1 MNPPDAPAVRPD
13 PVDWA
18 LAERVGVR
26 IAGRTPRPAAH
37 LQPSAAQMDDLVGR
51 AGVLVGDHTGLRPA
65 TPARAEVLSRED
77 WVRAN
82 VGSFRRLLTPVW
94 ERWTEAHPATRTST
108 SSSFVGSVGPKV
120 SATQIGTL
128 LGWMSGRVLGQYDV
142 LVATPDDTPDDT
154 PGDTAGDDVYLV
166 GPNLAA
172 LEQRYAF
179 APDQFRLWV
188 ALHEVTHRA
197 QFRGVPWMRD
207 HYLGL
212 VDQMLT
218 VADPDPT
225 RLWSALRAAVFDRET
240 SRAALRDGG
249 AVAVLAGPEQRATL
263 DRIAGLMSLLEGHGD
278 VTMDRAGAAQLPDAL
293 RFAHVLR
300 MRRANAAPITRIMQ
314 RLIGLEAKL
323 DQYRAGEAFI
333 AAVEAVEGPTVI
345 DRCWLSPA
353 NLPTLAEI
361 REPEAWLARTAAT
374 PTPPS
379 GTGGLRSAQP
389 TRARS
394 DEM

>member
-1 MNPPDAPAVRPD
+1 
-13 PVDWA
+13 
-18 LAERVGVR
+18 
-26 IAGRTPRPAAH
+26 
-37 LQPSAAQMDDLVGR
+37 MDDLVGR
-51 AGVLVGDHTGLRPA
+51 AEALVGDHTGLRPA

-94 ERWTEAHPATRTST
+94 ERWTEAHPST
-108 SSSFVGSVGPKV
+108 GVSSLAGSVGPKV

-142 LVATPDDTPDDT
+142 LVATPDDTPHDT
-154 PGDTAGDDVYLV
+154 PHDTAGNTLGETARDTAGDDVYLV

-197 QFRGVPWMRD
+197 QFRGVPWMRG

-218 VADPDPT
+218 IADPDPA
-225 RLWSALRAAVFDRET
+225 RLWSALRAAVSDRET

-300 MRRANAAPITRIMQ
+300 MRRANAAPLTRVVQ

-333 AAVEAVEGPTVI
+333 AAIEAAEGPAVI
-345 DRCWLSPA
+345 DRCWASPT

-361 REPEAWLARTAAT
+361 RDPDAWLARTAST
-374 PTPPS
+374 RHSPRDPS
-379 GTGGLRSAQP
+379 PAF
-389 TRARS
+389 
-394 DEM
+394 

>member
-1 MNPPDAPAVRPD
+1 
-13 PVDWA
+13 
-18 LAERVGVR
+18 
-26 IAGRTPRPAAH
+26 
-37 LQPSAAQMDDLVGR
+37 MDDLVGR
-51 AGVLVGDHTGLRPA
+51 AEALVGDHTGLRPA
-65 TPARAEVLSRED
+65 TPARARVLSRED

-94 ERWTEAHPATRTST
+94 ERWTEAHPTVGTST
-108 SSSFVGSVGPKV
+108 SIAGSVGPKV

-142 LVATPDDTPDDT
+142 LVATPDET
-154 PGDTAGDDVYLV
+154 PGETGHVAGGGAGGDDVYLV

-212 VDQMLT
+212 VDEMLT
-218 VADPDPT
+218 IADPDPA
-225 RLWSALRAAVFDRET
+225 RLWSALRAAVSDRDT

-249 AVAVLAGPEQRATL
+249 AVAVLARPEQRAAL

-300 MRRANAAPITRIMQ
+300 MRRATTAPLTRVVQ

-333 AAVEAVEGPTVI
+333 AAVEAVEGPDVI
-345 DRCWLSPA
+345 DRCWQSPA
-353 NLPTLAEI
+353 HLPTLAEI
-361 REPEAWLARTAAT
+361 RQPEAWLARTA
-374 PTPPS
+374 PTDKHSDTGPLDARPHDPSSPS
-379 GTGGLRSAQP
+379 GTGGVR
-389 TRARS
+389 
-394 DEM
+394 